1 MGKFPWNFHNRVS
14 GNDTLD
20 KALSDNFLRAA
31 TDESVAAVA
40 ADVDTVTTGLADH
53 LADTTDAHDASA
65 ISNIAAGGIAA
76 TDVQGAINELDTEK
90 IPYSLADAKG
100 DLLAASGDNVFA
112 KQSAGADG
120 TVLTYDD
127 SAANGVAARRI
138 AVPYSV
144 EMLRAAGA
152 TVTTANFDV
161 FNINAT
167 GKSMGDGTMYLMAV
181 YLPYDATINGAMW
194 FQNTQGSYTADN
206 NNKVALY
213 TKSGSTYTRVAQS
226 SNDGNLWK
234 GASGT
239 WQAKAFSAQYNA
251 TAGLYYV
258 AFLANWSAVSTVPVL
273 GSTANQLAVYRRFD
287 LTLGLGLSADA
298 SGQTDMP
305 SSIGPTNDAANA
317 FWAGLY

>member
-40 ADVDTVTTGLADH
+40 ADVDTVTAGLADH

-127 SAANGVAARRI
+127 AAANGVAARRI
-138 AVPYSV
+138 AVPSSV
-144 EMLRAAGA
+144 ELLRAAGA
-152 TVTTANFDV
+152 TITTANFDV
-161 FNINAT
+161 WSINST
-167 GKSMGDGTMYLMAV
+167 GKSMTDGRMYLMAV
-181 YLPYDATINGAMW
+181 YLPYDATINGVQW
-194 FQNTQGSYTADN
+194 QQITQGSYTHDN
-206 NNKVALY
+206 NQKVALY

-226 SNDGNLWK
+226 SNDNNTFK

-258 AFLANWSAVSTVPVL
+258 ALLANWSAVATAPAL
-273 GSTANQLAVYRRFD
+273 GSQSGGSAIFHRLD
-287 LTLGLGLSADA
+287 LSLGLGLNAYADA
-298 SGQTDMP
+298 QTDMP
-305 SSIGPTNDAANA
+305 SSVSPTNADNNPY
-317 FWAGLY
+317 WVGLY